1 MAKQLTINDPTTGV
15 TYTLEYTRKSVEMM
29 EKSGFV
35 AEEVER
41 KPMTMLPALFA
52 GAFLAHHRFVKRDVI
67 DNIYA
72 RLTHKDEL
80 ISALVEMYNEPL
92 LSLLDDPEQQVIA
105 EGTKVDPNRVT
116 VIEERAISCPEA
128 PYIVHFR
135 VWGTD
140 NRTVL
145 VFHKAEDADDWQ
157 LVLCQTGS
165 DVTPEFPADGTYA
178 VAATW

>member
-1 MAKQLTINDPTTGV
+1 MAKQLTINDPTSGV

-35 AEEVER
+35 ADDVQR

-72 RLTHKDEL
+72 HLNHKDEL

-92 LSLLDDPEQQVIA
+92 LSLLDEPEQ
-105 EGTKVDPNRVT
+105 EGNEGNLSWK
-116 VIEERAISCPEA
+116 
-128 PYIVHFR
+128 
-135 VWGTD
+135 
-140 NRTVL
+140 
-145 VFHKAEDADDWQ
+145 
-157 LVLCQTGS
+157 TG
-165 DVTPEFPADGTYA
+165 
-178 VAATW
+178 W

>member
-92 LSLLDDPEQQVIA
+92 LSLLDDPEQQENN
-105 EGTKVDPNRVT
+105 EGNL
-116 VIEERAISCPEA
+116 S
-128 PYIVHFR
+128 
-135 VWGTD
+135 W
-140 NRTVL
+140 
-145 VFHKAEDADDWQ
+145 KAGW
-157 LVLCQTGS
+157 
-165 DVTPEFPADGTYA
+165 
-178 VAATW
+178 

>member
-1 MAKQLTINDPTTGV
+1 MKRKISLALALLLAASMLVLPVMAETTTFTWDLPHNTPIKHKGLMVMEHTVGV
-15 TYTLEYTRKSVEMM
+15 EIGASYETHES
-29 EKSGFV
+29 
-35 AEEVER
+35 
-41 KPMTMLPALFA
+41 MTSQDIQDAIQA
-52 GAFLAHHRFVKRDVI
+52 V
-67 DNIYA
+67 
-72 RLTHKDEL
+72 
-80 ISALVEMYNEPL
+80 
-92 LSLLDDPEQQVIA
+92 LDDPEQQVIA
-105 EGTKVDPNRVT
+105 EGTKVDPTRIT

-165 DVTPEFPADGTYA
+165 DVTPEFSADGNYA

>member
-1 MAKQLTINDPTTGV
+1 MAKQLTINDPTSGV

-35 AEEVER
+35 ADDVQR

-72 RLTHKDEL
+72 RLNHKDEL

-92 LSLLDDPEQQVIA
+92 LSLLDEPEQQ
-105 EGTKVDPNRVT
+105 EGNEGNLNWKTGWEATDL
-116 VIEERAISCPEA
+116 PEA
-128 PYIVHFR
+128 R
-135 VWGTD
+135 G
-140 NRTVL
+140 
-145 VFHKAEDADDWQ
+145 A
-157 LVLCQTGS
+157 
-165 DVTPEFPADGTYA
+165 
-178 VAATW
+178 AATIAPLPSLLTPQSFTRFSRIISPSV